1 MSELKPC
8 PFCGVEVEQGITAV
22 GQEEVGYVVH
32 PAGNCLLSNKM
43 YNFTPADF
51 GPWNT
56 RDNTELNHCCVLLIE
71 AGIST
76 GHGDSFTELV
86 EECIA
91 NVVEARRNKV

>member
-1 MSELKPC
+1 MSDC
-8 PFCGVEVEQGITAV
+8 RYCGREKDPRWHECEKYW
-22 GQEEVGYVVH
+22 QEMYIDG
-32 PAGNCLLSNKM
+32 LLLAIDDLR
-43 YNFTPADF
+43 P
-51 GPWNT
+51 P
-56 RDNTELNHCCVLLIE
+56 NTELNHCCALLIE